1 MPIQAFATDKA
12 PAPVGPYSQ
21 VVRAGDFIFTAGQI
35 PLDPVSGAL
44 VTGDI
49 KAATRQTILNLLA
62 VLEAAGAKPAH
73 VVSVMIYVA
82 DINDFD
88 RINEVYAEFFGDVM
102 PTRAL
107 IQAAALPKG
116 AALEMQAVAYVGG

>member
-1 MPIQAFATDKA
+1 MPIRTFASDKA

-21 VVRAGDFIFTAGQI
+21 VIRAGDFVFTAGQI
-35 PLDPVSGAL
+35 PLDPASGAL

-73 VVSVMIYVA
+73 VVSVTIYVA

-88 RINEVYAEFFGDVM
+88 RVNEVYAEFFGDIA

-107 IQAAALPKG
+107 IQAAALPKD
-116 AALEMQAVAYVGG
+116 ACLEMQAVAYVGG